1 MSQPL
6 TILTSLLARWARRR
20 PLTQSSLHGCIQVM
34 LTTFKSCQP
43 SIAVAEVRQVA
54 DRGNPVLQG
63 TMGLE
68 ILRHCPAHLRRDLHA
83 IFVPIG
89 GGGEFLL
96 QHCALSVL
104 QLYIHLSLH
113 PQRYTMLI

>member
-1 MSQPL
+1 M
-6 TILTSLLARWARRR
+6 
-20 PLTQSSLHGCIQVM
+20 
-34 LTTFKSCQP
+34 
-43 SIAVAEVRQVA
+43 A

-104 QLYIHLSLH
+104 QTVYSPLAASSEVHHAYLKLWKKAMHMQI
-113 PQRYTMLI
+113 Q